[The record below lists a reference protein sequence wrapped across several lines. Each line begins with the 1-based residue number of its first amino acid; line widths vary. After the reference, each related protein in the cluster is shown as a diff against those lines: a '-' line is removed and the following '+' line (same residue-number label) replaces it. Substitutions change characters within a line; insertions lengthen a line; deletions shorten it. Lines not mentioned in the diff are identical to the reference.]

1 MIRDSMWWIP
11 KSETNP
17 RGLRINIDTLKIL
30 MMKAK
35 EKDNFMEIKHQPV
48 DLNIIKKKYWK
59 TWYNALKNLI
69 SER

>member
-1 MIRDSMWWIP
+1 
-11 KSETNP
+11 
-17 RGLRINIDTLKIL
+17 

-35 EKDNFMEIKHQPV
+35 EKGNFMEIKHQPV

-59 TWYNALKNLI
+59 TWYNALKKLI